1 MTRRD
6 WGGFARFLK
15 SVNAT
20 LESCVAVA
28 AELEDEN
35 TCARESGLDVRRFH
49 AGRFLK
55 KCGWHVRQDF
65 WLRYPTNEARCEKL
79 AELSADILDD
89 KDVPLWRWLL
99 RVCY

>member
-1 MTRRD
+1 
-6 WGGFARFLK
+6 
-15 SVNAT
+15 
-20 LESCVAVA
+20 
-28 AELEDEN
+28 
-35 TCARESGLDVRRFH
+35 
-49 AGRFLK
+49 LK